1 MLVDL
6 GIYKFRGRQKLPE
19 SLGPGF
25 GDLVSTRFRFANPQ
39 AS

>member
-1 MLVDL
+1 MRVDL

-25 GDLVSTRFRFANPQ
+25 GDSRVNALSLR
-39 AS
+39 